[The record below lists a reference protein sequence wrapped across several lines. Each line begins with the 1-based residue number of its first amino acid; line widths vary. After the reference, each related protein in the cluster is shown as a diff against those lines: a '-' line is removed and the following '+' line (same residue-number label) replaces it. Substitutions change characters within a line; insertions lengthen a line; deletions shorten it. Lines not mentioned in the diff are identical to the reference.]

1 MIIYIAAAL
10 NLLPRFPLH
19 KAMLEALE
27 EGLLRQELDPEKLD
41 FVTTSMIYKG
51 RAADVIPAPKI
62 ESKYP
67 RVNFKELVYPRLGY
81 NILEAEPR
89 DILFCIVH
97 NIQPT
102 KERMFEQRR
111 VQDAACPH
119 QGCAG
124 RRQDLEHLFCSCL
137 LVSPAWVWLRTRI
150 LRYFPATVGA
160 GGISSEEFLLLKFPK
175 DLMDK
180 EIVWLIGNY
189 CDIVVK
195 QVLGKKRKLTANS
208 VAAMIKSRL
217 HSLQTR
223 KVVVPQIFNI

>member
-1 MIIYIAAAL
+1 M
-10 NLLPRFPLH
+10 
-19 KAMLEALE
+19 
-27 EGLLRQELDPEKLD
+27 
-41 FVTTSMIYKG
+41 
-51 RAADVIPAPKI
+51 
-62 ESKYP
+62 
-67 RVNFKELVYPRLGY
+67 YPRLGY

-119 QGCAG
+119 QECLG
-124 RRQDLEHLFCSCL
+124 RRQDLELLFFSCS
-137 LVSPAWVWLRTRI
+137 LVSSAWVWLRTRI
-150 LRYFPATVGA
+150 LRYLTTTVGA
-160 GGISSEEFLLLKFPK
+160 GGTSSEEFLLLQFPK

-195 QVLGKKRKLTANS
+195 QVVGKKRKFTANN
-208 VAAMIKSRL
+208 VAAIVKSRL
-217 HSLQTR
+217 QSPQARAVVILQILFLYLSCG
-223 KVVVPQIFNI
+223 KILCAS